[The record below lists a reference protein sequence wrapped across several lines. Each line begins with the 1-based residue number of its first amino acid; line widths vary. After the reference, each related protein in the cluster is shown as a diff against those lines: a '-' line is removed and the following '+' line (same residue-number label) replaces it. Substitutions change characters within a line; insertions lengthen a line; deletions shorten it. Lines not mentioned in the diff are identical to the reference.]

1 MFKEET
7 REFINKFDKNI
18 ISIKNNE
25 RFRYATKLKYKFSE
39 LLILKNIVFEY
50 MDNQCFDFYSSLFE
64 LTNELII
71 K

>member
-39 LLILKNIVFEY
+39 LLILKNIFNDRKQA
-50 MDNQCFDFYSSLFE
+50 MLHCH
-64 LTNELII
+64 
-71 K
+71 